1 MKKIFY
7 LCLLLACVGCV
18 SNTNKDYQE
27 ETAKEITKTFEDF
40 GFSIAAP
47 CEFKALPPVE
57 DGDTTTY
64 VFEGIEGD
72 YPNNATQYLIVVK
85 KTPKVFEE
93 LSEAEQNE
101 QMDKIK
107 SSDFPEIPGYPASY
121 SNVEKVSFSDHQYP
135 GYVGDNNYVGI
146 YSRTVEFNKGRHII
160 CMTVMADSTKQE
172 AVRQK
177 YDRFTSSF
185 KVIE

>member
-1 MKKIFY
+1 MKKIIY
-7 LCLLLACVGCV
+7 LCLLLACIGCV
-18 SNTNKDYQE
+18 SNTDKVSE
-27 ETAKEITKTFEDF
+27 EASKEITKTFEEF

-47 CEFKALPPVE
+47 CDFKALPPVE

-85 KTPKVFEE
+85 KTSRVFEE
-93 LSEAEQNE
+93 LSEAEQTK
-101 QMDKIK
+101 QMNQIK

-121 SNVEKVSFSDHQYP
+121 SNVEKVSFSDHKYP
-135 GYVGDNNYVGI
+135 GYVRDNNYVGI
-146 YSRTVEFNKGRHII
+146 YSRTVEFNKGKHII
-160 CMTVMADSTKQE
+160 SLTVMADSTKQE
-172 AVRQK
+172 AVRQQ
-177 YDRFTSSF
+177 YDKFTSSF

>member
-1 MKKIFY
+1 
-7 LCLLLACVGCV
+7 
-18 SNTNKDYQE
+18 
-27 ETAKEITKTFEDF
+27 
-40 GFSIAAP
+40 
-47 CEFKALPPVE
+47 
-57 DGDTTTY
+57 
-64 VFEGIEGD
+64 VFEGTEGN
-72 YPNNATQYLIVVK
+72 YPNNATQFLIVVK
-85 KTPKVFEE
+85 KTPRVFEE

-121 SNVEKVSFSDHQYP
+121 TNVEKVSFSDHNYP
-135 GYVGDNNYVGI
+135 GYVGENCYVGI
-146 YSRTVEFNKGRHII
+146 YGRTVEFNKGRYII
-160 CMTVMADSTKQE
+160 SLTVMADSSKQE

>member
-1 MKKIFY
+1 MKKFFY

-18 SNTNKDYQE
+18 SNTDKGSED
-27 ETAKEITKTFEDF
+27 ASKEITKTFEDF

-47 CEFKALPPVE
+47 CDFKALPPVE
-57 DGDTTTY
+57 DGDTTNY
-64 VFEGIEGD
+64 VFEGIEGN
-72 YPNNATQYLIVVK
+72 YPNNATQFLIVVK
-85 KTPKVFEE
+85 KTPRVFEE

-107 SSDFPEIPGYPASY
+107 TSDFPEVPGYPASY
-121 SNVEKVSFSDHQYP
+121 TNVEKVSFSDHNYP
-135 GYVGDNNYVGI
+135 GYVGDNGYVGM
-146 YSRTVEFNKGRHII
+146 YSRTVEFNKGRYII
-160 CMTVMADSTKQE
+160 SLTVMADSSKQE